1 MVAQPQ
7 DVIGFWRHAGPKQWF
22 AGKRS
27 FDDAILLK
35 FEALHHNVARGNY
48 DAKWMATAEGC
59 LAMLIVLDQFPRNLY
74 RGNAHAYATDGK
86 ALAVARHAIAAG
98 FDQEIDEDLRVFF
111 YLPFEH
117 AEDLA
122 CQEEAVRLM
131 EILGNEDYL
140 KYALIHLDVIA
151 QFGRF
156 PHRNAAL
163 GRETTAEEQA
173 FLDEGGFAG

>member
-7 DVIGFWRHAGPKQWF
+7 DVIGFWRHAGPRSWF

-27 FDDAILLK
+27 FDDAIQLK

-59 LAMLIVLDQFPRNLY
+59 LALVIVLDQFPRNLY
-74 RGNAHAYATDGK
+74 RGNAHAFATDGK
-86 ALAVARHAIAAG
+86 ALAIARAALAAG
-98 FDQEIDEDLRVFF
+98 FDREIEADLRMFL

-122 CQEEAVRLM
+122 CQDAAVRLM
-131 EILGNEDYL
+131 EALGQADYL
-140 KYALIHLDVIA
+140 KFAIIHREVIA

-163 GRETTAEEQA
+163 GRETTPAEQA
-173 FLDEGGFAG
+173 FLDDGGFSG